1 MSISQDSIELKGT
14 SKGSDERSHQL
25 SDDHVS
31 NITIGEDEAVNR
43 DRKWTEKGKGYFSEV
58 RGNARKHAYTAV
70 LTQIERIR
78 LLLNEN
84 ENLETLERER
94 DRLDKLRDAF
104 SEAQEAYNEVIDGDE
119 DRQASYRWFDMCDRK
134 YFDMRL
140 QLVARIRSLQ
150 ESSPLKSNKSR
161 TGSLK
166 SQNSM
171 RTKASSVSRK
181 SKASS
186 SRSLKLE
193 AAVKTARLKTEM
205 TFLERDNE
213 IRRMQLTKEIAIAEA
228 EERAI
233 NDALVEEC
241 KDIEVKQEPT
251 KTLDP
256 FAPPQIPYS
265 PPCQSRDIKETKP
278 KVTQINPQD
287 NPGNSPPKV
296 PSQQQENSVANQEIK
311 AADSPIVPPIC
322 QQSPTQET
330 LKELISLQAK
340 QTELGSLLIQ

>member
-1 MSISQDSIELKGT
+1 MNRKGQ
-14 SKGSDERSHQL
+14 RLFFQ
-25 SDDHVS
+25 
-31 NITIGEDEAVNR
+31 
-43 DRKWTEKGKGYFSEV
+43 V
-58 RGNARKHAYTAV
+58 RGNAHKHAYTAV

-78 LLLNEN
+78 LLFNEN

-94 DRLDKLRDAF
+94 DRLDKLRNAF

-140 QLVARIRSLQ
+140 QLVGRIQSLQ
-150 ESSPLKSNKSR
+150 ESSPLKLNKSR

-171 RTKASSVSRK
+171 RTKASSVLRK

-213 IRRMQLTKEIAIAEA
+213 IRRMQLTKEIAEA

-241 KDIEVKQEPT
+241 KEIEVKQEPT

-256 FAPPQIPYS
+256 FAPPQIPYL
-265 PPCQSRDIKETKP
+265 PPCQSRDITGTKP

-296 PSQQQENSVANQEIK
+296 PTTQQLIK
-311 AADSPIVPPIC
+311 K
-322 QQSPTQET
+322 
-330 LKELISLQAK
+330 LKQLILRSSFRFVNNHLPK
-340 QTELGSLLIQ
+340 THKRN

>member
-181 SKASS
+181 SKASL
-186 SRSLKLE
+186 SRSLKSE
-193 AAVKTARLKTEM
+193 AAVKTPE
-205 TFLERDNE
+205 
-213 IRRMQLTKEIAIAEA
+213 
-228 EERAI
+228 
-233 NDALVEEC
+233 
-241 KDIEVKQEPT
+241 
-251 KTLDP
+251 
-256 FAPPQIPYS
+256 
-265 PPCQSRDIKETKP
+265 
-278 KVTQINPQD
+278 
-287 NPGNSPPKV
+287 
-296 PSQQQENSVANQEIK
+296 
-311 AADSPIVPPIC
+311 
-322 QQSPTQET
+322 
-330 LKELISLQAK
+330 
-340 QTELGSLLIQ
+340 

>member
-1 MSISQDSIELKGT
+1 MSISQDSLQLKGI

-31 NITIGEDEAVNR
+31 NITIGDDEPLNR
-43 DRKWTEKGKGYFSEV
+43 DRKWTEKGKGYFSEF

-70 LTQIERIR
+70 LTQIERIC

-84 ENLETLERER
+84 ESLETLERER

-104 SEAQEAYNEVIDGDE
+104 SKAHEAYNEVIDGDE
-119 DRQASYRWFDMCDRK
+119 DRQASYRWFDMCERK

-140 QLVARIRSLQ
+140 QLVGRIRSLQ

-166 SQNSM
+166 SQNFM

-186 SRSLKLE
+186 SRPLKLE

-205 TFLERDNE
+205 TFLERDNKM
-213 IRRMQLTKEIAIAEA
+213 RRMQLTKEIAIAEA
-228 EERAI
+228 EEKAI
-233 NDALVEEC
+233 NDALVDEC
-241 KDIEVKQEPT
+241 KEIEVKQELA
-251 KTLDP
+251 KSLDP
-256 FAPPQIPYS
+256 FVPPHIPYS
-265 PPCQSRDIKETKP
+265 PPCQSRDITETKP

-287 NPGNSPPKV
+287 KPRNSPPKV
-296 PSQQQENSVANQEIK
+296 PSQQQGNSAANQEIK
-311 AADSPIVPPIC
+311 AADSQVVLTIY

-330 LKELISLQAK
+330 
-340 QTELGSLLIQ
+340 